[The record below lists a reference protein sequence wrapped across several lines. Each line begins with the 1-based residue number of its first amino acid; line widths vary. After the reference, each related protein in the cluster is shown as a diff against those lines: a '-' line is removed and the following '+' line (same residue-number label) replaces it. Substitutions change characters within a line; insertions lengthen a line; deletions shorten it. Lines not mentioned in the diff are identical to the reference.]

1 MYACF
6 KFRDGDMDAV
16 VMGCFAVEGLIS
28 AQSQGVEFA
37 KVEGA
42 PEPAEKPA
50 GGRWRKNARGGAG
63 RGGRGGAVR
72 VKKKT
77 WTRVIGS

>member
-50 GGRWRKNARGGAG
+50 GGRWRKNARGGAAEEG
-63 RGGRGGAVR
+63 QSG
-72 VKKKT
+72 
-77 WTRVIGS
+77 